1 MIESNKLLEKDEP
14 LEVLNTINIDENINN
29 KNNIRLSKKTS
40 TKMNFDTHI
49 SISFSNILNSDC
61 ILLNN
66 KSKTFYQYNSIPS
79 NIFPDN
85 INSYDKIYGYNIHS
99 INQLEIKKFV
109 EKKKNENNNNN
120 NNVGQSQIKYIIFLI
135 NSSSRIISDIYKIEI
150 CESFSFMIIID
161 KMNKI
166 YLYDFNTFNLIKYI
180 DFSTIFNLKLKYISI
195 CPYTGEFIIGTKR
208 NIALMNINGVFL
220 SQLNDINSNI
230 NSCFITLIPTTQS
243 DLYLFTGHDDGT
255 LIISKLIINNFD
267 NFNSKGL
274 VKTQD
279 KIKEENEKRIKC
291 IRDCYI
297 ESYINKDNDY
307 KKYIDTN
314 NLPLL
319 FDTVIKIKCSQNP
332 LKFIKITEDLTE
344 MVCIDSNNQLIYLSY
359 TEFFNNKNKNKDK
372 KNLKECPMCK
382 SPISSSKILCYLCG
396 KKLCSKCKIEEI
408 IAEFSFKTKKAICED
423 CLQLMNSTNKLLYD
437 F

>member
-1 MIESNKLLEKDEP
+1 
-14 LEVLNTINIDENINN
+14 
-29 KNNIRLSKKTS
+29 
-40 TKMNFDTHI
+40 
-49 SISFSNILNSDC
+49 
-61 ILLNN
+61 
-66 KSKTFYQYNSIPS
+66 
-79 NIFPDN
+79 
-85 INSYDKIYGYNIHS
+85 
-99 INQLEIKKFV
+99 
-109 EKKKNENNNNN
+109 
-120 NNVGQSQIKYIIFLI
+120 
-135 NSSSRIISDIYKIEI
+135 
-150 CESFSFMIIID
+150 
-161 KMNKI
+161 MNKI

-180 DFSTIFNLKLKYISI
+180 DFSTIFNLKLKHISI
-195 CPYTGEFIIGTKR
+195 CPYTGEFIVGTKR

-220 SQLNDINSNI
+220 SQLSDIKSNI

-243 DLYLFTGHDDGT
+243 DLYLFTGHDDGN
-255 LIISKLIINNFD
+255 LFISKLVMNNFD
-267 NFNSKGL
+267 NYNSKSL
-274 VKTQD
+274 VKTQE

-291 IRDCYI
+291 IRNCYI
-297 ESYINKDNDY
+297 ESYTSKDNDY
-307 KKYIDTN
+307 KKYIDAN

-344 MVCIDSNNQLIYLSY
+344 MICIDNNNQLIYLSY

-382 SPISSSKILCYLCG
+382 SAISSSKILCYLCG

-408 IAEFSFKTKKAICED
+408 IAEYSFKTKKAICED